1 VAAFNRA
8 NCLRAMEQPDEAAL
22 AYARAI
28 KLDPGFAEAWFNY
41 AGLLRDQGRIAAAR
55 EHLLSAIGTDP
66 GYADAIYNL
75 ATLEY
80 EAHDLPEARRWWSRY
95 LELDDHS
102 DWAKKATRGI
112 AYIDLELRKSAG

>member
-1 VAAFNRA
+1 M
-8 NCLRAMEQPDEAAL
+8 LK
-22 AYARAI
+22 AI
-28 KLDPGFAEAWFNY
+28 
-41 AGLLRDQGRIAAAR
+41 
-55 EHLLSAIGTDP
+55 AIDP

-80 EAHDLPEARRWWSRY
+80 EALNLAQARRWWLRY

-112 AYIDLELRKSAG
+112 AYIDHELRKSAG